1 VVLEYGFDTYAGFYR
16 AFVKMYGCSPKKY
29 LSIYQNTYQL
39 NRRWQ
44 NCILKENYE
53 KFWRIGISIKICQLA
68 ISLSWMGQKYREM
81 SGQLVKNISS
91 KLDCCSIEDLFFNTN
106 AKTVIAAA
114 QGRGVCVLCASAKDL
129 PVYEYTPLQVKQA
142 VVGYGRAAKGQVQQM
157 IKIILNL
164 NEIPKPDDAADALAV
179 AICHAHS
186 LLTAKRI

>member
-1 VVLEYGFDTYAGFYR
+1 MRCFVLVILGIDPGFAIVGYGLVEYKNNSFKPIDYGVIRTDAKELFSDR
-16 AFVKMYGCSPKKY
+16 LKKIDVQLKKIIDMYKP
-29 LSIYQNTYQL
+29 
-39 NRRWQ
+39 
-44 NCILKENYE
+44 
-53 KFWRIGISIKICQLA
+53 
-68 ISLSWMGQKYREM
+68 
-81 SGQLVKNISS
+81 
-91 KLDCCSIEDLFFNTN
+91 DCCSIEDLFFNTN